1 MINKKTYK
9 IVAFILLIFMLLVGL
24 YYLASSKTFQ
34 FFGGIY
40 PRIETN
46 EKVVALTFDDGPSPK
61 TDTVIAILE
70 KLNVKAT
77 FFLTGN
83 SMHHYFSETERI
95 IASGHEIGNHTY
107 SHKRLIFRSYK
118 TIASEI
124 EKTDS
129 LIRKAGYKGDIHV
142 RPPHAKKLLALP
154 YYLEQNDRKTILW
167 DIEPESIEKI
177 SDSSDLMAQYVVEH
191 SKNGSI
197 ILLHPMYDWENES
210 INAIEKIVNGLK
222 NRGYEFK
229 TVSELLEQEGD
240 RVDSQPL
247 INRPLS
253 GVQRPAMSSR

>member
-1 MINKKTYK
+1 MLLRKNKINKI
-9 IVAFILLIFMLLVGL
+9 IVFLLVTFLLLVGL
-24 YYLASSKTFQ
+24 YYLVSSRTFQ
-34 FFGGIY
+34 FFGEIY
-40 PRIETN
+40 PKIVTN

-95 IASGHEIGNHTY
+95 VASGHEIGNHTY

-118 TIASEI
+118 TITSEI
-124 EKTDS
+124 ERTDS
-129 LIRKAGYKGDIHV
+129 LIRKAGYNGDIHF
-142 RPPHAKKLLALP
+142 RPPHAKKLLLLP

-167 DIEPESIEKI
+167 DIEPESINKI
-177 SDSSDLMAQYVVEH
+177 STSSDLMAQYVVEN

-197 ILLHPMYDWENES
+197 ILLHPMYDWYNES

-222 NRGYEFK
+222 NRGFEFK
-229 TVSELLEQEGD
+229 IVSELIEYE
-240 RVDSQPL
+240 SK
-247 INRPLS
+247 
-253 GVQRPAMSSR
+253 